1 MRSGFIFS
9 TCLESWKISS
19 PGKLPLFFG
28 PIVWYY
34 GEKKRER
41 MFAML
46 HLLLGRDW
54 TANRDEILNRVSSDV
69 KCRRGNRILMVPELI
84 SHETERRLCTAAGD
98 TASRYAEV
106 LSFTRLANR
115 VTESLSCAT
124 MECLDNGGRVV
135 AMASA
140 ARQLSSRLKAY
151 ASVETRPEFL
161 TGLIEGVD
169 EFKRCCI
176 TSQDLSRAAL
186 ETEGTL
192 AQKLEELS
200 LLMEGYD
207 ALCSHGKRDPRD
219 QMTWLLELMEEGS
232 FAAAHVFYIDGFPDF
247 TRQHLAILEHLIKES
262 PEVTVSLN
270 CDRAESPLLAFEKA
284 GQTASELIRCAKHA
298 GIEYKVEFIEERHTP
313 VFSVCGKLFQGSF
326 DSGFAKDVLRTF
338 RAQTPYQEC
347 MAAAHEVMALV
358 RSGCRY
364 RDITLVFTDPSVY
377 MPLISLVFNRFHIP
391 VYQSGTEDILQKNVM
406 ITVLNALDAAL
417 NGFDRREVLRYLRS
431 GLSPLDTD
439 TCDLV
444 ENYAITW
451 GIRGSAWLKPW
462 ENHPEGLSAPWNDFS
477 RNRLEFLNRARE
489 RAMEPLERLSRG
501 FREAKNVKAQVR
513 ALYIFLE
520 EIHLAT
526 RLLVMAQD
534 LDEAGDNRSAQI
546 LNQLWEILLSA
557 LEQMHDVLGDTHW
570 EAEHFTR
577 LLRLLLSQYDVGTI
591 PPVLD
596 AVQTGPVSA
605 MRCHQQKHLILLGAQ
620 EGNLPGYSGS
630 TGLLTDQERVM
641 LRQLGVPL
649 TGGAMEGIQA
659 EFAEIYGVF
668 CGATESV
675 RVYCSGEQP
684 SFVFRR
690 LCDMAG
696 GMETVGEGLSFA
708 QADGAEAAAY
718 LARWEEPDAACRLG
732 LTESYMDIACRRDY
746 SLGKVQ
752 KEHIQSL
759 YGETLNLSAS
769 QIDRVAECRLSY
781 FLKYGLRAQE
791 RKEATVDP
799 AEFGT
804 YVHAVLEDTCREI
817 RDRGGFHTVSL
828 EETLEIAHRYSDAY
842 AAEHFS
848 QLQSERMVYLFR
860 RNIQELDMVVGELWQ
875 ELSISDFAP
884 LDFEVGFG
892 SEEGLAPIAIP
903 NHAMNALL
911 RGFID
916 RVDSWQSG
924 GSRYYRV
931 VDYKTGK
938 KDFDYCDVYNGV
950 GLQMLL
956 YMFALKHSG
965 AAVVGDKAVAAGVQY
980 FPARAPYMTSDGKLS
995 PEEAEKARMTQW
1007 KRKGLLLQDEGV
1019 LQAMEPGEQYRRLC
1033 CTVKKDGTL
1042 SGDLA
1047 DREQLKMLE
1056 TYVFRVVG
1064 KMVEDIASGNV
1075 EPNPYTRGSSH
1086 DACAWCPYASIC
1098 HKETVEGRRNYKTM
1112 TAQRFWEEIGKE
1124 EHHGG

>member
-1 MRSGFIFS
+1 
-9 TCLESWKISS
+9 
-19 PGKLPLFFG
+19 
-28 PIVWYY
+28 
-34 GEKKRER
+34 
-41 MFAML
+41 ML

-54 TANRDEILNRVSSDV
+54 TANRDEILRRVAADV
-69 KCRRGNRILMVPELI
+69 KAGYGNRILMVPELI

-98 TASRYAEV
+98 TSSRFAEV

-115 VTESLSCAT
+115 VTADLGCAN

-151 ASVETRPEFL
+151 AAVETRPEFL

-176 TSQDLSRAAL
+176 TSQDLSRAAS

-219 QMTWLLELMEEGS
+219 QMTWLLERMEEGS
-232 FAAAHVFYIDGFPDF
+232 FAADHVFYIDGFPDF
-247 TRQHLAILEHLIKES
+247 TRQHLAILEHLIREA

-284 GQTASELIRCAKHA
+284 GETASSLIRCAKQA
-298 GIEYKVEFIEERHTP
+298 GVEVQIEVIPEKETLLARVRA
-313 VFSVCGKLFQGSF
+313 GLFQGSLEP
-326 DSGFAKDVLRTF
+326 GFAGDVLKTF
-338 RAQTPYQEC
+338 RAQSPYREC
-347 MAAAHEVMALV
+347 MAAAYEVMDLI

-364 RDITLVFTDPSVY
+364 RDITLVFTDPGVY
-377 MPLISLVFNRFHIP
+377 MPLISLVFHRFHIP
-391 VYQSGTEDILQKNVM
+391 VYQSGTEDILQKNV
-406 ITVLNALDAAL
+406 ITTVLNALEAAL
-417 NGFDRREVLRYLRS
+417 SGFDRREVLRYLRS

-444 ENYAITW
+444 ENYAFCW
-451 GIRGSAWLKPW
+451 GIRGKEWLKDW
-462 ENHPEGLSAPWNDFS
+462 ENHPEGLSAQWNDFS
-477 RNRLEFLNRARE
+477 RSRLDYLNKARKK
-489 RAMEPLERLSRG
+489 AMEPLENLRRG
-501 FREAKNVKAQVR
+501 FREAKNLRDQVL
-513 ALYIFLE
+513 ALYGFLE
-520 EIHLAT
+520 EIRLGD
-526 RLLVMAQD
+526 RLLKMAEE
-534 LDEAGDNRSAQI
+534 LDASGDNRSAQI

-557 LEQMHDVLGDTHW
+557 LEQMHDVLGETYW

-605 MRCHQQKHLILLGAQ
+605 MRCHQQKHMILLGAQ

-630 TGLLTDQERVM
+630 TGLLTDQERVT

-675 RVYCSGEQP
+675 RVFCSGEQP

-696 GMETVGEGLSFA
+696 GVTVVEENLSFA
-708 QADGAEAAAY
+708 QADREEAAAY
-718 LARWEEPDAACRLG
+718 LARWDDLDTAHRLELTDAFREAAR
-732 LTESYMDIACRRDY
+732 RRDY
-746 SLGKVQ
+746 ALGKVEQ
-752 KEHIQSL
+752 EQIRSL

-804 YVHAVLEDTCREI
+804 YVHAVLEETCREI
-817 RDRGGFHTVSL
+817 KDKGGFHAVSL
-828 EETLEIAHRYSDAY
+828 EDTYAIAHRYSDEY
-842 AAEHFS
+842 AAQHFG
-848 QLQSERMVYLFR
+848 QLQSERMTYLFR
-860 RNIQELDMVVGELWQ
+860 RNIRELDMVVGELWQ
-875 ELSISDFAP
+875 ELSSSDFAP

-892 SEEGLAPIAIP
+892 DGEDLPPIAIP

-916 RVDSWQSG
+916 RVDSWQSR

-965 AAVVGDKAVAAGVQY
+965 ADVVGEKAVAAGVQY
-980 FPARAPYMTSDGKLS
+980 FPARAPYMTSDGRLS
-995 PEEAEKARMTQW
+995 PEEAEKARISQW
-1007 KRKGLLLQDEGV
+1007 KRRGLLLQDEAV
-1019 LQAMEPGEQYRRLC
+1019 LKAMEPGEQFSRLC

-1047 DREQLKMLE
+1047 DRQQLKQLE
-1056 TYVFRVVG
+1056 AYVFRVVG
-1064 KMVEDIASGNV
+1064 RLVEDIASGNV

-1086 DACAWCPYASIC
+1086 DACAWCPYASVC
-1098 HKETVEGRRNYKTM
+1098 HKAEVEGRRNYKAM
-1112 TAQRFWEEIGKE
+1112 DAKKFWEEIGKE
-1124 EHHGG
+1124 AAKNGG